1 MILPLR
7 RFLPGGSLLLA
18 GLALVAGL
26 LAGCDAREPDQ
37 ATCSGAYAIY
47 RSALERG
54 DHARLFRLLDRNVA
68 AKIELAFSNIH
79 LSREL
84 IRGLPVPMQGEHLER
99 LGAEPV
105 RRANSSSEF
114 LGALVGGAHK
124 DGVPADFWRSLTRQ
138 FKSCHESPPESGMFT
153 AVPMDGHGV
162 RFVRHGD
169 GLLYHVPSEA
179 ELLNLQKVLVQSAR
193 ALEQVRA
200 TAQSLRQES
209 GR

>member
-1 MILPLR
+1 MNLPLR
-7 RFLPGGSLLLA
+7 RFLPGTSL
-18 GLALVAGL
+18 LVAGL
-26 LAGCDAREPDQ
+26 LLSAGLMTGCDAREPDQ
-37 ATCSGAYAIY
+37 ASCSGAYATY

-68 AKIELAFSNIH
+68 AKIELAFSNIQ
-79 LSREL
+79 LARGL
-84 IRGLPVPMQGEHLER
+84 IRGLPVPMQAEHLER
-99 LGAEPV
+99 LGAESV
-105 RRANSSSEF
+105 RLANSPSEF
-114 LGALVGGAHK
+114 LGALVGGAHQ

-162 RFVRHGD
+162 RFVRHSD

-193 ALEQVRA
+193 VLEQVRA
-200 TAQSLRQES
+200 TAHALRQES